1 VIRLYD
7 WGVAPEAAGA
17 IRAGAVGVSDD
28 QQRAQ
33 ALMVQAL
40 HAVPAGVTARG
51 WVTVM
56 FYVPK
61 QRGYQR
67 HALAAWAERDA
78 SGTVTLLTG
87 GCDG

>member
-1 VIRLYD
+1 MRLYD

-17 IRAGAVGVSDD
+17 IRAGAVGVSGE

-33 ALMVQAL
+33 VLMVEAL
-40 HAVPAGVTARG
+40 HAMPAGVTARG

-61 QRGYQR
+61 ERGYQR
-67 HALAAWAERDA
+67 YGLAVWAERDA
-78 SGTVTLLTG
+78 SGAVTLLTD